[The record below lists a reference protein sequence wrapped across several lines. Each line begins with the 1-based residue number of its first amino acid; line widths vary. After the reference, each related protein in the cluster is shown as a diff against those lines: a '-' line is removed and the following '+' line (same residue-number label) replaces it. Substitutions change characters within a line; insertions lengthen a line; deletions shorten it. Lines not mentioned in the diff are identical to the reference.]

1 MIHGVAKAVLSW
13 VRRVTWAGVNL
24 GVASVLTMV
33 APAGALERIDAP
45 LSGQPGDPVRGRAIV
60 ADRSQ
65 GLCLLC
71 HSGPFPEAPQQ
82 GTIAP
87 SLQGAGTRW
96 DAGQLRSRIVNAR
109 ALNPESVM
117 PAYFVADPAARVAST
132 RRGKTLLDAQQ
143 IEDVIAFLQ
152 TLKTPEVRP

>member
-1 MIHGVAKAVLSW
+1 
-13 VRRVTWAGVNL
+13 
-24 GVASVLTMV
+24 MV

-117 PAYFVADPAARVAST
+117 PAYFVADPAARVASN

-143 IEDVIAFLQ
+143 IEDVVAFLQ

>member
-1 MIHGVAKAVLSW
+1 MLSW
-13 VRRVTWAGVNL
+13 VRRVTWRGTGLV
-24 GVASVLTMV
+24 VASVLAIV

-117 PAYFVADPAARVAST
+117 PAYFVADPAARVASN